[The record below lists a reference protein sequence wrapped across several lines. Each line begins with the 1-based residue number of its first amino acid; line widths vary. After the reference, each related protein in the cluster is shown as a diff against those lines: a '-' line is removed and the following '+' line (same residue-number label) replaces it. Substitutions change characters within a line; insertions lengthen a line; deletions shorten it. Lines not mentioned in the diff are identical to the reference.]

1 MKKSKQDKVRER
13 ENTQAPRIDAEATA
27 VFLDFLGD
35 ALGGYTFQTY
45 DDDKVRNDKDR
56 ARTYIGTFEERRRE
70 LVTENR
76 DRFAV
81 HVTINDTGGKSR
93 RAANVIAVR
102 KQFVEIDGTHTLE
115 EIHDIARAAFLDIAW
130 INESSPGKYHVYFN
144 VAGDVA
150 ADLQGFKKRQKQLA
164 ALFDGGVESVDLPRV
179 LRLPGF
185 YHHKGNPFMVRTV
198 YKDATA
204 RAHTINDFDMALP
217 NIDDTATDTSGDTE
231 RGEDQMAINRAIEHF
246 KTFPPAISNTKSGK
260 MDKKG
265 NNQTYDACCFARDF
279 GVEQSTCL
287 DLILEHYNPR
297 CKPIWSFEEL
307 ERLVTNAYKYAQG
320 KQGAKHPM
328 ADAQK
333 EFGADPIPEDFEQYD
348 ATQDDGSKMPY
359 LHTIRA
365 DSVVPTIIDWLWFGH
380 LALGQHTLFA
390 GVQGDGKSQV
400 IYSIIAAITTGGP
413 WPGSNECAPIGNC
426 VILSAEDTDKDVL
439 VPRLMAAGADLSR
452 VHIIKA
458 SVDEHGRRNK
468 VLLQR
473 DMKLLETTVKKI
485 GDVKMI
491 SIDPISSYLGGDLDS
506 HHNTELRDA
515 LDPIGTMAEA
525 TGAAVAS
532 ITHFNKASKGVTAMN
547 RIMGGVAFVAAP
559 RAAFVILRDDE
570 NEARR
575 LMLPVKLNL
584 ASPDEAYGM
593 AYEIEEVDTGATDAR
608 FDPPKSIRAPRVK
621 WLEHV
626 GKSADD
632 VLAAREKPTGTS
644 PLQDAMAWL
653 LQRLAFDSAL
663 QSDIKEEIEGADLH
677 TWATIRRA
685 AKKLGVISR
694 KRPQRDGRGP
704 YEWMLPEVAVD
715 VGADPDLSAN
725 APEGYQGAAA
735 PSDELQ

>member
-1 MKKSKQDKVRER
+1 MTSATKQ
-13 ENTQAPRIDAEATA
+13 AGRIDANEATA
-27 VFLDFLGD
+27 FLDFLGD
-35 ALGGYTFQTY
+35 ALGVHAFQTF
-45 DDDKVRNDKDR
+45 DDDKIRDDKTLG
-56 ARTYIGTFEERRRE
+56 RTVIGTFDECRRT
-70 LVTENR
+70 LVTANR
-76 DRFAV
+76 DHCAV
-81 HVTINDTGGKSR
+81 HVTINDTDGKR
-93 RAANVIAVR
+93 RTAANVVRVR
-102 KQFVEIDGTHTLE
+102 KHFVEIDGARTVE
-115 EIHDIARAAFLDIAW
+115 EIHDIARDRCLDVAW
-130 INESSPGKYHVYFN
+130 INESSAGKFHVYFN

-150 ADLQGFKKRQKQLA
+150 ADLQGFTKRQKQLA
-164 ALFDGGVESVDLPRV
+164 ALFDGGRESVDLARV

-185 YHHKGNPFMVRTV
+185 YHHKGDPFMVRAI
-198 YKDATA
+198 YKDPTA
-204 RAHTINDFDMALP
+204 RAHTIDDFDLALP
-217 NIDDTATDTSGDTE
+217 SIPDTAAADASDTE
-231 RGEDQMAINRAIEHF
+231 REEDQIAINRAIEHF
-246 KTFPPAISNTKSGK
+246 KTFAPAISNTKSGK

-265 NNQTYDACCFARDF
+265 NSQTYDACCYARDF

-287 DLILEHYNPR
+287 DLALDHYNPR
-297 CKPIWSFEEL
+297 CKPEWSFEEL
-307 ERLVTNAYKYAQG
+307 ERLVANAYTYAKG
-320 KQGAKHPM
+320 KQGAKHPL
-328 ADAQK
+328 AQAQK
-333 EFGADPIPEDFEQYD
+333 EFSADPIPEDFEQD
-348 ATQDDGSKMPY
+348 DTTNEKQDDGSKMPY
-359 LHTIRA
+359 LHIVKA
-365 DSVVPTIIDWLWFGH
+365 SDVKMTIIDWLWFGH

-400 IYSIIAAITTGGP
+400 VYSIIAAITTGGP
-413 WPGSNECAPIGNC
+413 WPGSNECAPLGDC
-426 VILSAEDTDKDVL
+426 VVLSAEDTDKDVL
-439 VPRLMAAGADLSR
+439 VPRLVAAGTDLNR
-452 VHIIKA
+452 VHILKA
-458 SVDEHGRRNK
+458 SVDEYGRRNK

-473 DMKLLETTVKKI
+473 DMKLLEATVKKI
-485 GDVKMI
+485 GDVKLI

-570 NEARR
+570 NEERR

-593 AYEIEEVDTGATDAR
+593 AYEIEEVDTGAKDDR

-621 WLEHV
+621 WLERV

-632 VLAAREKPTGTS
+632 VLAAREKPTGVS
-644 PLQDAMAWL
+644 PLQDAMEWL
-653 LQRLAFDSAL
+653 LQRLAFDTAL

-685 AKKLGVISR
+685 AKKLGIVSR

-715 VGADPDLSAN
+715 VSGEPDLTAQ
-725 APEGYQGAAA
+725 APEGYRPPVSAG
-735 PSDELQ
+735 DELQ

>member
-1 MKKSKQDKVRER
+1 MNKPTSSKVRGGV
-13 ENTQAPRIDAEATA
+13 QAPRIDAGETSA
-27 VFLDFLGD
+27 FLDFLGD
-35 ALGGYTFQTY
+35 GLGSYAFQTY
-45 DDDKVRNDKDR
+45 DDDKGRNDKER
-56 ARTYIGTFEERRRE
+56 GRTYIGTFEDRRRE

-76 DRFAV
+76 ARFAV
-81 HVTINDTGGKSR
+81 HVTINDTAGKSR
-93 RAANVIAVR
+93 RAANVVSVR
-102 KQFVEIDGTHTLE
+102 KQFVEIDGAHSLD
-115 EIHDIARAAFLDIAW
+115 EIHEIARTSFLDIAW

-144 VAGDVA
+144 IAGDVA

-185 YHHKGNPFMVRTV
+185 YHHKGDPFMVRAV
-198 YKDATA
+198 YKDPTA
-204 RAHTINDFDMALP
+204 RAHTIHDFDMALP
-217 NIDDTATDTSGDTE
+217 SIDDTVTDTGSDTE
-231 RGEDQMAINRAIEHF
+231 CDEDETAINRAIEHF
-246 KTFPPAISNTKSGK
+246 KMFPPAISNTPSGK
-260 MDKKG
+260 MGKKG
-265 NNQTYDACCFARDF
+265 NNQTFDACCYARDF

-287 DLILEHYNPR
+287 DLALEHYNPR
-297 CKPIWSFEEL
+297 CEPEWSFEEL
-307 ERLVTNAYKYAQG
+307 ERLVANAYKYAQG

-328 ADAQK
+328 AQMEKD
-333 EFGADPIPEDFEQYD
+333 FGADPIPADFEQSD
-348 ATQDDGSKMPY
+348 QTAQDDGSKTPY
-359 LHTIRA
+359 LHFVKASDIKMR
-365 DSVVPTIIDWLWFGH
+365 IIDWLWFGH
-380 LALGQHTLFA
+380 LALGQHSLFA
-390 GVQGDGKSQV
+390 GVQGDGKSQI

-426 VILSAEDTDKDVL
+426 IVLSAEDTGEDVL
-439 VPRLMAAGADLSR
+439 VPRLKAAGADLTR
-452 VHIIKA
+452 VMILEA

-473 DMKLLETTVKKI
+473 DMKMLETAVKKM

-515 LDPIGTMAEA
+515 LDPIGTMAHA

-570 NEARR
+570 IEGRR

-584 ASPDEAYGM
+584 AKSDDAYGM
-593 AYEIEEVDTGATDAR
+593 AYEIEEVDTGVMDDR
-608 FDPPKSIRAPRVK
+608 FDPPVKIFAPRVK
-621 WLEHV
+621 WLERV

-632 VLAAREKPTGTS
+632 VLAARERSAGTS
-644 PLQDAMAWL
+644 PLQDAMMWL
-653 LQRLAFDSAL
+653 VERLAFAPEL
-663 QSDIKEEIEGADLH
+663 QTVIEEEVTGANLH
-677 TWATIRRA
+677 SWATMRRA

-694 KRPQRDGRGP
+694 KRSQRDGRGP

-715 VGADPDLSAN
+715 VAGDPDLSAM
-725 APEGYQGAAA
+725 APASYQGAAA
-735 PSDELQ
+735 PSEELQ